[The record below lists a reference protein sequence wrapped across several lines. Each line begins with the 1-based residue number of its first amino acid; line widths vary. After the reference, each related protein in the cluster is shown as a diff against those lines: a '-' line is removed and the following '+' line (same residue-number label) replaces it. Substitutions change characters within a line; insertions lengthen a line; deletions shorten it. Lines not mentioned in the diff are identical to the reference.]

1 MPRSREVLAV
11 LSMVAASHIAS
22 AQVLQPE
29 FTGLTLG
36 PAWQDVRGGDTK
48 SRQGWSLAVTTGHGL
63 AAHLAVVVH
72 GGVTRFQGV
81 PQQYLTLPYPFA
93 FPCPSF
99 GCQGSQYSTTGTA
112 SVVDAGA
119 GLQAFTD
126 VARVRFLA
134 TVSPEA
140 NWLTRRDIGTGG
152 FAQGVAASVS
162 SAVSFGGLRLT
173 LQLTTRRLFSSGNG
187 PHSIRALSIGV
198 AGF

>member
-1 MPRSREVLAV
+1 MRRSREVLAV
-11 LSMVAASHIAS
+11 LSMLGASHTAS
-22 AQVLQPE
+22 AQILQPE

-48 SRQGWSLAVTTGHGL
+48 SRQGWSLTAATGHGL
-63 AAHLAVVVH
+63 TSHLALVVQ

-81 PQQYLTLPYPFA
+81 PQIFIGVAYPFVSA
-93 FPCPSF
+93 CALG
-99 GCQGSQYSTTGTA
+99 GCQGSFYSTTGTV

-119 GLQAFTD
+119 GLEAFTD
-126 VARVRFLA
+126 VSRVRLLA

-140 NWLTRRDIGTGG
+140 NWLTRHDVGTGG
-152 FAQGVAASVS
+152 FAQGIAASVG
-162 SAVSFGGLRLT
+162 SAVSYGGLRLT
-173 LQLTTRRLFSSGNG
+173 LQLTTRRLFSSGQG